1 MNTTLA
7 IVWPGR
13 SGSSGAGVL
22 ASDNRNFLP
31 LRGAAKA
38 CDATASDA
46 AHACVTA
53 RGTQPSAATGRRP
66 RALPTRHAD
75 VASAQRVARCGQGVF
90 APALVDA
97 AHSARSRRA
106 IAVFS
111 RL

>member
-46 AHACVTA
+46 AHAVSLREDT
-53 RGTQPSAATGRRP
+53 
-66 RALPTRHAD
+66 
-75 VASAQRVARCGQGVF
+75 AQRRYRPETEGSPHNRSSV
-90 APALVDA
+90 
-97 AHSARSRRA
+97 SRR
-106 IAVFS
+106 S
-111 RL
+111 PRTRPGKGG